1 MKQENPLKY
10 WLALWFLFFAATIF
24 LASCKAKQPTLSQ
37 SENVKDSTKIVV
49 ATTFKKE
56 VNKAVSDSIAKLI
69 PLLKT
74 GNKDCDSLCNEKYIE
89 ALEQINFYKQSGG
102 NNYKL
107 HFDKEKRLLS
117 FVANLQETI
126 SQLQTKSETK
136 ERYFV
141 KNKTITITKTELKPV
156 NKFGFLDWFGLAF
169 IVFLGWRFYRI
180 FT

>member
-1 MKQENPLKY
+1 MKLENPLKC
-10 WLALWFLFFAATIF
+10 LLTMLLILLMASICLV
-24 LASCKAKQPTLSQ
+24 SCKAKKTTIA
-37 SENVKDSTKIVV
+37 SENVKDSSRYVV
-49 ATTFKKE
+49 ATTFNKE
-56 VNKAVSDSIAKLI
+56 VNKAVADSIAKII

-89 ALEQINFYKQSGG
+89 ALEQINFHKRSGG

-107 HFDKEKRLLS
+107 YFDKEKRLLS
-117 FVANLQETI
+117 FVANLEQTI
-126 SQLQTKSETK
+126 TELQTKSEIK

-141 KNKTITITKTELKPV
+141 KTKTITKTELKPV

-169 IVFLGWRFYRI
+169 IAFLGWRVYRI